1 MTTLQELIAQKT
13 AIEQQINEVKK
24 RESSE
29 AIDKVRALVR
39 EYDLTKDDVFP
50 GKKSTKE
57 VSTVS
62 KVAPKYRDPATSMTW
77 TGRGKM
83 PRWLAGKDK
92 NDFLI
97 P

>member
-29 AIDKVRALVR
+29 AITKVRALVR
-39 EYDLTKDDVFP
+39 EYDLAIDDVFP
-50 GKKSTKE
+50 GKK
-57 VSTVS
+57 VA
-62 KVAPKYRDPATSMTW
+62 KVAAKYRDIATGKTW

-83 PRWLAGKDK
+83 PTWLTGKDK
-92 NDFLI
+92 NEFLI